1 MVAAEFSHD
10 HAHHQGALGQLRLAI
25 VRQATETTDLV
36 PVRQKAPTKPLT
48 RLELPK
54 IQNYPSRLHSDYYLH
69 TASAIVVAP
78 VAHAMARRM
87 SHTSRPRFHLAAT
100 S

>member
-10 HAHHQGALGQLRLAI
+10 HALHQGALEQLRLAI
-25 VRQATETTDLV
+25 VRQATGTTDLV
-36 PVRQKAPTKPLT
+36 LVGQKAPTKPPT
-48 RLELPK
+48 MLEPLR
-54 IQNYPSRLHSDYYLH
+54 IQNYPSRLHSDYYPL

-78 VAHAMARRM
+78 VAHAMAGRM